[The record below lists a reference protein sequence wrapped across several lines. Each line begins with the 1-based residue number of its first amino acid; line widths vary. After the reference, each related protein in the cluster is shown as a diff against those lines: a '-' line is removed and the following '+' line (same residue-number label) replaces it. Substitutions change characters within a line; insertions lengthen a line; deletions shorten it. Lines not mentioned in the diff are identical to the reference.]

1 MSSVLLESKQVALN
15 LSSNFFYPNFFTFL
29 QVKGIPQMSK
39 FNIITFGSVFEPM
52 FLSSVVMSQ
61 EHADTAVRYIQVIKH
76 KAHG

>member
-1 MSSVLLESKQVALN
+1 
-15 LSSNFFYPNFFTFL
+15 
-29 QVKGIPQMSK
+29 MSK